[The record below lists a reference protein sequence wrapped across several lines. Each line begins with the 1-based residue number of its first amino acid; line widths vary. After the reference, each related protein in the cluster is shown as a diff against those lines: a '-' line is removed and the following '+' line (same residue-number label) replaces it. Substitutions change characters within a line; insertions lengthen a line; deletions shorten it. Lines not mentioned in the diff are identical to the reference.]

1 MWCISDK
8 TDQEK
13 LQENA
18 SKSQHEFFSDKNIS
32 ISEKILEN

>member
-13 LQENA
+13 LQPNA
-18 SKSQHEFFSDKNIS
+18 SKSQQDFFSDQNIS
-32 ISEKILEN
+32 ISEKI